1 MSLVTYPDAMIQMCY
16 IFYATLNWCHFTGPI
31 VDVEEC
37 EDYMLA
43 EEQNKEV
50 SKEIPSNKTKTKH
63 KNLKWFLR
71 TLVRKKVSLLSIL
84 SFIM

>member
-50 SKEIPSNKTKTKH
+50 SKEIPSEQNENKTQESEMVSQ
-63 KNLKWFLR
+63 NISE
-71 TLVRKKVSLLSIL
+71 KKSE
-84 SFIM
+84 FT